1 MKYWTLIVFLLGSIQ
16 LFAQPKDT
24 EIEVKDGKKYYVHI
38 VQAGNSLWGIHNL
51 YNVPVDDIVS
61 SNPGVENGIKDGQ
74 KLLIPVIDKQTN
86 SNIKTENTKVGSN
99 TEIKHLVQAQETLYG
114 ISKKYNVTNALLA
127 G

>member
-16 LFAQPKDT
+16 LFAQPKDA
-24 EIEVKDGKKYYVHI
+24 EIEVKDGKKYYIHI

-74 KLLIPVIDKQTN
+74 KLLIPVVIKQTN
-86 SNIKTENTKVGSN
+86 SNKDLLRCGENIFDN
-99 TEIKHLVQAQETLYG
+99 Y
-114 ISKKYNVTNALLA
+114 
-127 G
+127 